1 MVKKGK
7 KDGKRSRGRDLLMRV
22 ICISGLVVLLFGTAV
37 IAGSAVYIDRNFLDE
52 VDVSEYTVD
61 QVAKETKLYYY
72 NFKDR
77 SNRIGEA
84 ELYGEKVGI
93 AKNSVIVKYEDI
105 PQNLINAFIS
115 IEDKRFFDH
124 RGIDIRRTFGACI
137 NYILHHGDSYGGS
150 TITQQVVKNITGNS
164 EYSVTRKIQ
173 EMIYAADLE
182 RKMSKEEI
190 LELYLNIINLAHG
203 NCGVGE
209 AAEYYFS
216 KSVSDLTLAECASLA
231 AITSSPSNLDPE
243 NNPQNN
249 LERRNMILG
258 LMLDQGYITQDEF
271 ESATG
276 APTVLNISVNVGDE
290 TVNSWYVDMAIE
302 DVINDLM
309 KKFGYTY
316 DKASRL
322 VYYGG
327 LNIYLAID
335 PEIQSVLERYYA
347 DSANFPVHN
356 DGTTAESA
364 AIVIDSQTGDILGVV
379 GARGIKSANRIMSFA
394 SKAQR
399 PTGSVIKPLSVYAP
413 ALDRDLI
420 NYASVFD
427 DTPVSFVR
435 DSTSNKKLRPWPY
448 NYTFEYHGLTNIN
461 TAVKH
466 STNTVAVK
474 VLQAL
479 GVENSYNFLTDKL
492 KISGLIEDDKQVVSL
507 ALGQMYNGTTLRDIS
522 AAYSIFASEG
532 YYNGYRSYYRVTD
545 SDGRIL
551 LSNDTDPQM
560 VIGSDTASIM
570 TQILSEVVSSGT
582 AHNVTLDGFIDC
594 AAKTGTT
601 ENDCDKWMIGY
612 TPYYI
617 CGVWYGYEYPR
628 ELTGLLRNPCVDIWD
643 DIMTEAHQKFI
654 NGSDEVRRFTVDENV
669 VTAEYCLDSGKI
681 VTDACKKD
689 ARGDRTATGYFK
701 KQTVP
706 YLMCDRH
713 ILVPY
718 DTENKGVAVFDCPYE
733 NIEYVG
739 MIRVDRDFPMQIYI
753 DDAEYV
759 WKYVKN
765 SEITADGHSA
775 FFSGII
781 PEGRYVGISAT
792 AVQFNRACT
801 HTADIS
807 RNGASA
813 SENGRK
819 SDGGTAE
826 EEKGEDEERDTDT
839 PSSDPPKG
847 FLDFFGTIRD
857 RET

>member
-1 MVKKGK
+1 MIK
-7 KDGKRSRGRDLLMRV
+7 KDKTYSKRSRKRKLILRA
-22 ICISGLVVLLFGTAV
+22 ICISGLVLLILSTAV
-37 IAGSAVYIDRNFLDE
+37 VAGSAIYIDRNFLDE
-52 VDVSEYTVD
+52 VDLPEYTVD
-61 QVAKETKLYYY
+61 GVARETKLYYY
-72 NFKDR
+72 DFKDR
-77 SNRIGEA
+77 LKRIGDA

-105 PQNLINAFIS
+105 PKDLINAFIS

-124 RGIDIRRTFGACI
+124 KGIDIRRTFGACI

-164 EYSVTRKIQ
+164 EYSITRKIQ

-216 KSVSDLTLAECASLA
+216 KNVSELTLEECASLA

-271 ESATG
+271 ERATD
-276 APTVLNISVNVGDE
+276 APTVLNISANIGNE

-309 KKFGYTY
+309 EKFGYTY
-316 DKASRL
+316 DMASRL

-335 PEIQSVLERYYA
+335 PEIQSTLERYYA
-347 DSANFPVHN
+347 DASNFPVHN

-364 AIVIDSQTGDILGVV
+364 AIVIDSNTGDILGVV

-413 ALDRDLI
+413 ALDMDLI

-427 DTPVSFVR
+427 DTPVSFVE
-435 DSTSNKKLRPWPY
+435 DSSNNKKLRPWPY

-461 TAVKH
+461 TAIQQ

-474 VLQAL
+474 VLQTF
-479 GVENSYNFLTDKL
+479 GVENSYAFLTDKL
-492 KISGLIEDDKQVVSL
+492 KISGLTDSDKQTVSL
-507 ALGQMYNGTTLRDIS
+507 ALGQLYNGTTLRDIT
-522 AAYSIFASEG
+522 AAYSIFAAG
-532 YYNGYRSYYRVTD
+532 GCYNGYRSYYRVTD

-551 LSNDTDPQM
+551 LSNDTDPQK

-643 DIMTEAHQKFI
+643 DIMTEAHQKYI
-654 NGSDEVRRFTVDENV
+654 NGIDEVKHFTIDSNV

-701 KQTVP
+701 RQTVP
-706 YLMCDRH
+706 HRMCDCH

-718 DTENKGVAVFDCPYE
+718 DMENKGVAVFDCPYE

-739 MIRVDRDFPMQIYI
+739 MIRVDRDFPMQIYV

-775 FFSGII
+775 FFSAII

-792 AVQFNRACT
+792 AIQFNRACT
-801 HTADIS
+801 HTVESQSNRKKSGEFFEEDRKREENESDAENSDLPNNFWRIF
-807 RNGASA
+807 GAV
-813 SENGRK
+813 R
-819 SDGGTAE
+819 
-826 EEKGEDEERDTDT
+826 R
-839 PSSDPPKG
+839 
-847 FLDFFGTIRD
+847 R
-857 RET
+857 

>member
-1 MVKKGK
+1 MLRHGIEEMIENMSKSNCGVGK
-7 KDGKRSRGRDLLMRV
+7 KRKRLLKFV
-22 ICISGLVVLLFGTAV
+22 CIFGALVLIVGTAV
-37 IAGSAVYIDRNFLDE
+37 TVGSALYIDRNFLDE
-52 VDVSEYTVD
+52 VELSEYTVD
-61 QVAKETKLYYY
+61 RVTRETKLYYY
-72 NFKDR
+72 DFKDR
-77 SNRIGEA
+77 LNRIGDA
-84 ELYGEKVGI
+84 ELYEERIGV
-93 AKNSVIVKYEDI
+93 AKNSVIVKYEEL

-124 RGIDIRRTFGACI
+124 RGIDIKRTFGACI
-137 NYILHHGDSYGGS
+137 NYILHHGESYGGS

-164 EYSVTRKIQ
+164 EYSVARKIQ

-182 RKMSKEEI
+182 RKMSKEDI

-209 AAEYYFS
+209 AAQYYFS
-216 KSVSDLTLAECASLA
+216 KSVGELTLGECASLA
-231 AITSSPSNLDPE
+231 AITSSPANLDPE
-243 NNPQNN
+243 SNPSKN

-258 LMLDQGYITQDEF
+258 LMLDQGHITQDEYDLAIC
-271 ESATG
+271 EE
-276 APTVLNISVNVGDE
+276 TVLNISVGVGNE

-302 DVINDLM
+302 DVIADLM
-309 KKFGYTY
+309 KKFGYSY

-335 PEIQSVLERYYA
+335 PEIQSLLESYYA
-347 DSANFPVHN
+347 DPNNFPMHR

-364 AIVIDSQTGDILGVV
+364 AIVIDPYTGDILGVV

-413 ALDRDLI
+413 ALDSDLI
-420 NYASVFD
+420 SYASVFD
-427 DTPVSFVR
+427 DTPVSFVE
-435 DSTSNKKLRPWPY
+435 DGSNSKNLRPWPY

-461 TAVKH
+461 TAIQQ
-466 STNTVAVK
+466 STNTIAVK
-474 VLQAL
+474 VLQKL
-479 GVENSYNFLTDKL
+479 GIESSYAFLTDKL
-492 KISGLIEDDKQVVSL
+492 KISGLSDNDKQTVAL
-507 ALGQMYNGTTLRDIS
+507 ALGQLYNGTTLRDVT
-522 AAYSIFASEG
+522 AAYSIFAAEG
-532 YYNGYRSYYRVTD
+532 YYSGYRSYYRVTD

-551 LSNDTDPQM
+551 LSNDSEPQK
-560 VIGSDTASIM
+560 VIGSDTACIM
-570 TQILSEVVSSGT
+570 TKMLSEVVSLGT
-582 AHNVTLDGFIDC
+582 AHNVTLDQYIDC

-643 DIMTEAHQKFI
+643 GIMTEAHQKYIGDGAKHFAL
-654 NGSDEVRRFTVDENV
+654 DENV
-669 VTAEYCLDSGKI
+669 VTAEYCLDSGKL
-681 VTDACKKD
+681 VTDVCRND

-706 YLMCDRH
+706 HSMCDCH
-713 ILVPY
+713 ISVPY
-718 DTENKGVAVFDCPYE
+718 DVKNNGVAVFDCPYE

-765 SEITADGHSA
+765 DEIVADGHSA
-775 FFSGII
+775 FFSGTI
-781 PEGRYVGISAT
+781 PDGRYVGISPT

-801 HTADIS
+801 HTA
-807 RNGASA
+807 
-813 SENGRK
+813 ENERDEKKDK
-819 SDGGTAE
+819 SFL
-826 EEKGEDEERDTDT
+826 EKESGEDGETETETENYTLPNNFWRIFGVVRER
-839 PSSDPPKG
+839 G
-847 FLDFFGTIRD
+847 G
-857 RET
+857 